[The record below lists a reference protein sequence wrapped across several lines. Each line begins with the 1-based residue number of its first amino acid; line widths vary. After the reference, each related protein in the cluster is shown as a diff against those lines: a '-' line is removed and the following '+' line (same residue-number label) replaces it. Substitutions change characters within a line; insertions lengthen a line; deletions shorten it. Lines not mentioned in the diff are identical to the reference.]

1 MIKFQAINMLSLK
14 GYHMTV
20 GYIRVSTDTQITSNQ
35 KNEILNYAHEL
46 HVKVDKFID
55 VTMSSRKNMR
65 DRLIDEL
72 FISLSLGDML
82 IISELS
88 RLGRSTQEVLQTI
101 EKLMSIGVELHII
114 KQKMVINPNNKNDFV
129 SKAMITLM
137 SLFSELER
145 DLISQRTTEALKAR
159 KAQGVVLGKPKGT
172 TQKSKYDVH
181 VDRIVELHTLGLS
194 LNKIVSNHLEP
205 VMGKGNC
212 SVASLSV
219 YLKRRGL
226 VK

>member
-1 MIKFQAINMLSLK
+1 MIKFQAINTLSLK

-20 GYIRVSTDTQITSNQ
+20 GYIRVSTDTQVTSNQ

-65 DRLIDEL
+65 DRLIDDL
-72 FISLSLGDML
+72 FTSLSLGDML

-114 KQKMVINPNNKNDFV
+114 KQKMIINPNNKNDFV

-159 KAQGVVLGKPKGT
+159 KEQGVVLGKPKGT
-172 TQKSKYDVH
+172 TQTSKYDIYC
-181 VDRIVELHTLGLS
+181 DRIVELHKLGLS